1 MNVLFEHDSLENIET
16 HHLFMC
22 FCTYVTL
29 TKSKRLNIAN
39 IFLLVLQN
47 RNLRELF
54 KSLLEVENDY
64 QVVEIFLKYDNSLY
78 KSKYITK
85 YLNSVGSQKIK

>member
-16 HHLFMC
+16 QHLFMC
-22 FCTYVTL
+22 FCTYITL
-29 TKSKRLNIAN
+29 SKSKRLNIAN

-47 RNLRELF
+47 HNLRELF
-54 KSLLEVENDY
+54 KSMLELENDF

-78 KSKYITK
+78 KSKYVTK
-85 YLNSVGSQKIK
+85 YLNSAGSNKLK

>member
-1 MNVLFEHDSLENIET
+1 MNKSPETDSFEDVEMQ
-16 HHLFMC
+16 HLFMC

-29 TKSKRLNIAN
+29 TQAKRLNIAN
-39 IFLLVLQN
+39 VFLLVLQN

-54 KSLLEVENDY
+54 KSMLGLETDY

-78 KSKYITK
+78 KSKYVTK
-85 YLNSVGSQKIK
+85 YINSAGSQKIK

>member
-1 MNVLFEHDSLENIET
+1 MNTFSETESLETIELN
-16 HHLFMC
+16 HLFLS
-22 FCTYVTL
+22 FCSYVTL
-29 TKSKRLNIAN
+29 TQGKRLNIAN

-54 KSLLEVENDY
+54 KTFMELETDY
-64 QVVEIFLKYDNSLY
+64 LVVETFLKFDNSLY

-85 YLNSVGSQKIK
+85 YLNAAGKNKIR